1 MLGVLLCD
9 YASRD
14 HIMTLCFSCFYLLQ
28 VISSLLIQKKKKEGI
43 SVLLLL
49 TLYANLNVYW
59 TRHWIKI
66 VTLLISNFL
75 LFCQMSFVFWY
86 VWWLFGY
93 WSLSILESREGNR
106 DRVCKNFEFCMFVSF
121 QRWNSARWI

>member
-14 HIMTLCFSCFYLLQ
+14 HIMTLCFPCFYLLQ

-49 TLYANLNVYW
+49 TLYANLNVY
-59 TRHWIKI
+59 
-66 VTLLISNFL
+66 
-75 LFCQMSFVFWY
+75 
-86 VWWLFGY
+86 
-93 WSLSILESREGNR
+93 
-106 DRVCKNFEFCMFVSF
+106 
-121 QRWNSARWI
+121 

>member
-43 SVLLLL
+43 SALLLL
-49 TLYANLNVYW
+49 TLYANLNVY
-59 TRHWIKI
+59 
-66 VTLLISNFL
+66 
-75 LFCQMSFVFWY
+75 
-86 VWWLFGY
+86 
-93 WSLSILESREGNR
+93 
-106 DRVCKNFEFCMFVSF
+106 
-121 QRWNSARWI
+121 